1 MTSMSRRDCSTN
13 DLGVTAE
20 RPRGGGTVTAMVDV
34 AGVAAR
40 REAVARGLLREQPRA
55 LDCMGGHRSTA
66 GVAAALLALV
76 CAGCP
81 ADETEHAVWEKTF
94 ERLDGALLSVWG
106 TAADDVIT
114 VGSDPGDGPLVLQYD
129 GSGWSKLATG
139 ASGDLWWVTI
149 HGDHAWMCGDGGTI
163 LRLDRTTG
171 MFESFPPV
179 TTERLYGIY
188 AFADDDVWAVG
199 GTPEDQTAVVLR
211 FDGTAWSQVMLG
223 AEITDALVFFKVFG
237 NAPDD
242 VWIVGLGGA
251 AIHFDG
257 NTYER
262 IDVPLG
268 RPLFTVHGN
277 GDEILAVGGVES
289 GHIVAADGKQ
299 LVNDTPSGVVP
310 QFNGVWVEPD
320 GHAVAAGIGGAV
332 WQREDGQWAELDAP
346 PKLLADLHST
356 YVDPDGGVW
365 AVGGFILT
373 EPLHDGVMMHYGP
386 SIGQGA
392 L

>member
-1 MTSMSRRDCSTN
+1 MR
-13 DLGVTAE
+13 
-20 RPRGGGTVTAMVDV
+20 MVDV
-34 AGVAAR
+34 AGVRPPCAT
-40 REAVARGLLREQPRA
+40 VARSLLREQPRA
-55 LDCMGGHRSTA
+55 LGRVGLGRWTKAVA
-66 GVAAALLALV
+66 GALLALV

-81 ADETEHAVWEKTF
+81 ADEPAHAVWEKTF

-106 TAADDVIT
+106 TAADDVIA
-114 VGSDPGDGPLVLQYD
+114 VGSDPGAGPMVLHYD
-129 GSGWSKLATG
+129 GEGWSKLATG

-149 HGDHAWMCGDGGTI
+149 HGDHAWMCGDAGMI

-171 MFESFPPV
+171 AFESFPPV

-199 GTPEDQTAVVLR
+199 GNPESQSAVVLR
-211 FDGTAWSQVMLG
+211 FDGSAWSPVMLG
-223 AEITDALVFFKVFG
+223 AEVTDALVFFKVFG

-242 VWIVGLGGA
+242 VWIVGLGGS

-262 IDVPLG
+262 VEVPLG

-289 GHIVAADGKQ
+289 GHIVHAEGKS
-299 LVNDTPSGVVP
+299 LHDDTPSGVVP
-310 QFNGVWVEPD
+310 QFNGVWLEPGGD
-320 GHAVAAGIGGAV
+320 AVAAGIGGAV
-332 WQREDGQWAELDAP
+332 WKRSAGEWAELDAP

-373 EPLHDGVMMHYGP
+373 EPLHDGVLMHYGP